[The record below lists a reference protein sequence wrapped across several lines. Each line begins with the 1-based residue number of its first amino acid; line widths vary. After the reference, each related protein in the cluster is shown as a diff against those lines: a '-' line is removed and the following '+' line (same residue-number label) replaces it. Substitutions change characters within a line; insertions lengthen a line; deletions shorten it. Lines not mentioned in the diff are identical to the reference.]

1 MGIKR
6 SGGQFV
12 KAGNIIVRQRGSEFH
27 PGLNAGQGDDFTIFA
42 LIDGFVNFHRGR
54 RHVISVIPEA
64 QVN

>member
-1 MGIKR
+1 
-6 SGGQFV
+6 
-12 KAGNIIVRQRGSEFH
+12 
-27 PGLNAGQGDDFTIFA
+27 LNAGQGDDFTIFA